1 MEYIGFG
8 GCFGIQY
15 LKSSFFWKNDMRPI
29 SQKRNRIEEQRHDL
43 SERKGGRKNLRFENM
58 PRLINVLDLLLKIKF
73 INRKGLRNAANIK
86 VEEVEFVF
94 EDLPIGFN
102 NTRILLITDIHIDCI
117 DTLAENI
124 TRIASEIDYDFCI
137 FGGDYTLSWGKDYG
151 DAYSKMEAV
160 ACRLRE
166 KSRVF
171 GILGNYDRYSIAEVL
186 DRCGVEML
194 INENVC
200 LKKKGDKIY
209 LVGLDDCSSYE
220 TDDLELADSQIANG
234 AFKIMV
240 CHSPALYKEVAQA
253 GYSLYLAGHTHG
265 GQVCLPGGVVISSGT
280 AAPRRMVKGKWRYG
294 RMMGYT
300 SRGVGTS
307 VVSVRF
313 FCPPEMTIITLR
325 RG

>member
-1 MEYIGFG
+1 
-8 GCFGIQY
+8 
-15 LKSSFFWKNDMRPI
+15 
-29 SQKRNRIEEQRHDL
+29 
-43 SERKGGRKNLRFENM
+43 M
-58 PRLINVLDLLLKIKF
+58 PRLVGVLDLLLKIKF
-73 INRKGLRNAANIK
+73 INRRGLRNAANIK

-94 EDLPIGFN
+94 EDLPRGFN

-117 DTLAENI
+117 DMIGDNI

-137 FGGDYTLSWGKDYG
+137 LGGDYTLSWSKDYG

-160 ACRLRE
+160 ACRLRK

-171 GILGNYDRYSIAEVL
+171 GILGNYDRYSISEVL

-200 LKKKGDKIY
+200 LEKKDDEIY

-220 TDDLELADSQIANG
+220 TDDLKLADSRIPKD

-240 CHSPALYKEVAQA
+240 CHSPALYREAAQA

-280 AAPRRMVKGKWRYG
+280 SAPRKMVKGKWRYG
-294 RMMGYT
+294 KMVGYT

-325 RG
+325 KR